1 MEDFQEVKSRR
12 EPNASNSNNS
22 NNTNNSNK
30 RGQKHRGGFKEGH
43 RGGQHYQKKQQHDD
57 VEMKET
63 PVVTSPVVTSPP
75 ATQKP
80 VKVQEE
86 EKKGGDHQNRNK
98 QSHNKGGHKGGK
110 SHTPSTE
117 EGFTGEPE
125 TWFDD
130 IQFKK

>member
-12 EPNASNSNNS
+12 DPNTNNNNSNNS
-22 NNTNNSNK
+22 NNSNK

-86 EKKGGDHQNRNK
+86 EKKGGDHQNRSK
-98 QSHNKGGHKGGK
+98 QSHNKGGHKAVK

-130 IQFKK
+130 NQFKK